1 MSAQINQLFIYP
13 VKSCAGISVS
23 KIQLDERGPVFDRW
37 WMLVDAKTG
46 VFLSQR
52 EIPQMALIST
62 RITDGCVWVDQS
74 LNSSLVASHRLPIS
88 GRLVDVDVWSDHVD
102 GYDCGD
108 EISEWFSALLN
119 HDCRLIYQG
128 DCERLADETYADK
141 NTLVS
146 FADGFPLLVV
156 AQSSIDEMN
165 AACEGVISS
174 INFRP
179 NIVVVNTPAFAEID
193 WKELCVENSESG
205 EYIKMRVVK
214 RCQRCVIPMLNPA
227 TAKRDANI
235 LPVLLKYCREN
246 KEIYFGQNLTFRY
259 AEGLTL
265 RVGQGVDIT
274 SEH

>member
-23 KIQLDERGPVFDRW
+23 QIQFTKKGPMFDRW

-62 RITDGCVWVDQS
+62 RMADGCIWVEQS
-74 LNSSLVASHRLPIS
+74 TNDTLASSLCLPINGS
-88 GRLVDVDVWSDHVD
+88 LVDVDVWSESLR

-108 EISEWFSALLN
+108 EMAEWFSALLN
-119 HDCRLIYQG
+119 HECRLIYQG
-128 DCERLADETYADK
+128 DCERLADEAYADK
-141 NTLVS
+141 NTPVS

-156 AQSSIDEMN
+156 AQSSIDKMN
-165 AACEGVISS
+165 AACESDISS

-179 NIVVVNTPAFAEID
+179 NIVVDNTPAFAEID
-193 WKELCVENSESG
+193 WKVLNIKNSAPAEDL
-205 EYIKMRVVK
+205 EMKVVK

-227 TAKRDANI
+227 TAERDANI
-235 LPVLLKYCREN
+235 LPVLLKYCRDN
-246 KEIYFGQNLTFRY
+246 KEIYFGQNLTFKY
-259 AEGLTL
+259 AEGLLL
-265 RVGQGVDIT
+265 RVGQDVDIA
-274 SEH
+274 